1 MGLHVGGSIRSL
13 LRDRDVGRADP
24 WLLGALVLGLS
35 IRLAVAPF
43 SGDLDHDVRIW
54 IETGKGLYEGRN
66 PYTFGF
72 FFGTSAEDNIGYMSP
87 WPVLNFL
94 SYGLSVLLFPGNLN
108 VLVGLIKLPVILADL
123 AVGVVIYRFI
133 LHRTEDPTGARRGL
147 SLWLFNPLVI
157 YVSSIYGMFDSLP
170 ALFTLLSV
178 CSFVDER
185 YDLSAVCLA
194 VGIAFKTYPVIT
206 VPLFLM
212 FLVNMGRKSQVV
224 RYVEVLILVL
234 SSLSLPFL
242 VWDSRSY
249 VCNVICHLWRPIHGF
264 TLINAAQFYLGPH
277 LADISLSVFLIGVPI
292 TLALFHRCN
301 PPENIAFNGCLA
313 VLLSFLAFFK
323 VLHDNFFV
331 WVLPFII
338 IDAKTWHPKREAFRW
353 LYLPF
358 FITGFLLGPP
368 FAYFK
373 ILDESG
379 PHHMRM
385 SFVSELIRRDLQSY
399 WLELMVFRWILGVFV
414 TLGCI
419 TYIALIY
426 LEAKKPADR
435 RAVLM
440 ATLIGIALSVV
451 YLQLFLPVLKSTFAG
466 WPFEPYW
473 PST

>member
-1 MGLHVGGSIRSL
+1 MGRFFQSL
-13 LRDRDVGRADP
+13 LGDRDLGRVDP
-24 WLLGALVLGLS
+24 WLLGALVLGFS
-35 IRLAVAPF
+35 IRLVVAPF

-54 IETGKGLYEGRN
+54 IETGKGLFEGKD

-72 FFGTSAEDNIGYMSP
+72 FFRTPAEDNIGYMSP
-87 WPVLNFL
+87 WPMLNFVSYWL
-94 SYGLSVLLFPGNLN
+94 STLLFPGNIN
-108 VLVGLIKLPVILADL
+108 ALVALIKLPVILADL
-123 AVGVVIYRFI
+123 AVGVVVYRFI
-133 LHRTEDPTGARRGL
+133 LNRTKNLTSARRGL

-170 ALFTLLSV
+170 ALFMLLSV
-178 CSFVDER
+178 CSFVEAR

-194 VGIAFKTYPVIT
+194 IGVAFKTYPIIT

-212 FLVNMGRKSQVV
+212 FLVNMGKRSQAV
-224 RYVEVLILVL
+224 RYAEILILVL
-234 SSLSLPFL
+234 SLLSLPFL
-242 VWDSRSY
+242 VWDPRSY

-264 TLINAAQFYLGPH
+264 TAIDAVQFYLGPH
-277 LADISLSVFLIGVPI
+277 LADISLSAFLIGTPL

-313 VLLSFLAFFK
+313 VLFSFLALFK

-338 IDAKTWHPKREAFRW
+338 IDVKIWHPKREVFRW
-353 LYLPF
+353 LYIPF
-358 FITGFLLGPP
+358 FIVGFLLGPP

-385 SFVSELIRRDLQSY
+385 GFISELIRRDLQSY
-399 WLELMVFRWILGVFV
+399 WLELEVFRWVLGIFV
-414 TLGCI
+414 TLGCMV
-419 TYIALIY
+419 YIALIY
-426 LEAKKPADR
+426 LEAKKPADKR
-435 RAVLM
+435 VVL
-440 ATLIGIALSVV
+440 AALLIGIALSAV
-451 YLQLFLPVLKSTFAG
+451 YLQFLLPIFKSTFAG

-473 PST
+473 SSK